1 MLLAKIPRAVT
12 VVNKYPLP
20 YVFLALHNP
29 MIHSEVGA
37 SWVITVNPGFN
48 GSGGWISEL
57 TNVNRFEPW
66 EPRQPSSPSLEILG
80 RKEPRTT
87 H

>member
-12 VVNKYPLP
+12 VVNRCPLP
-20 YVFLALHNP
+20 YVFLALYNP
-29 MIHSEVGA
+29 MIHSGIGA
-37 SWVITVNPGFN
+37 SWVIPVHVCQFGYPSPT
-48 GSGGWISEL
+48 SIKTWLDS
-57 TNVNRFEPW
+57 FEPW